1 MLLNQTLLN
10 ISRNYIPNKNIK
22 WDYQPPQWITDK
34 TKKFLKDLNW
44 QKIFTEIFRG
54 KVIGIMCWKNAEC
67 TREILEAKKQYIL
80 KLANKLEDVISAPK
94 NYWL

>member
-1 MLLNQTLLN
+1 M
-10 ISRNYIPNKNIK
+10 IR
-22 WDYQPPQWITDK
+22 
-34 TKKFLKDLNW
+34 
-44 QKIFTEIFRG
+44 
-54 KVIGIMCWKNAEC
+54 IMCWKNAEC